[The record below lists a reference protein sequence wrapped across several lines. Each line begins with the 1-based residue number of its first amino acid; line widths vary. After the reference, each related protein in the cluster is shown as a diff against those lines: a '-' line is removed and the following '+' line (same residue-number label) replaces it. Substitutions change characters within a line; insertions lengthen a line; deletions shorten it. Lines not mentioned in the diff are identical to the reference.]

1 MSRLTSPS
9 EWVAPLVPIASLA
22 VLPLG
27 PLFFPRTYLI
37 VLFLYFTVFLYTQVN
52 HVCKFFLTSRK
63 IRQTIRK
70 WNKRLDRQ
78 ILLDNVNDNKKQ
90 DTELIKKRVATMDS
104 EDETLDDIEE
114 KLQYYQDTHYFH
126 AFIVPNYC
134 EPEGLLKDTIE
145 RIASHR
151 YQNPKK
157 YKRNV
162 LLMRFVL

>member
-1 MSRLTSPS
+1 MSRLLSPS

-27 PLFFPRTYLI
+27 PLFFPRTYLV

-63 IRQTIRK
+63 IRMTIRK
-70 WNKRLDRQ
+70 WNKRLDKT
-78 ILLDNVNDNKKQ
+78 ITGGNKKQ
-90 DTELIKKRVATMDS
+90 DTEIIRHSNSD
-104 EDETLDDIEE
+104 DETLEDVEE

-126 AFIVPNYC
+126 AFIVPNYA
-134 EPEGLLKDTIE
+134 ESEGLLKDTIE

-151 YQNPKK
+151 YNNKI
-157 YKRNV
+157 
-162 LLMRFVL
+162 